1 MGAERNVAVGRS
13 RSLRVRISVA
23 FVAAASLLAL
33 TLLVDKHRV
42 ADREVDVD
50 RWFNDAPAWVA
61 HALWPVMQ
69 LGLVW
74 APIVVGLVAAWFY
87 GWRRGLAVVVAGLA
101 GWFLAKQVK
110 HLVERGRPLRYIPDV
125 NVREGAGT
133 GLGFVSG
140 HTTIAF
146 AMATVL
152 APVLPRWGRVVAF
165 ALATL
170 VGVARVV
177 YGAHLPL
184 DVVGGACLGIVIGC
198 VVDLVLLALPLS
210 RNEERA

>member
-1 MGAERNVAVGRS
+1 
-13 RSLRVRISVA
+13 
-23 FVAAASLLAL
+23 
-33 TLLVDKHRV
+33 
-42 ADREVDVD
+42 
-50 RWFNDAPAWVA
+50 
-61 HALWPVMQ
+61 
-69 LGLVW
+69 
-74 APIVVGLVAAWFY
+74 
-87 GWRRGLAVVVAGLA
+87 
-101 GWFLAKQVK
+101 
-110 HLVERGRPLRYIPDV
+110 
-125 NVREGAGT
+125 
-133 GLGFVSG
+133 
-140 HTTIAF
+140 
-146 AMATVL
+146 MATVL